1 MMNSSK
7 AFKETK
13 LDHRLT
19 GASNIDEQL
28 QDVLKYVFRDY
39 IEIWHKE
46 ISEDGEFLVELR
58 KIFNT
63 AISNFA
69 SRSVFFVSYI
79 WRRGWSVDL
88 SLVSRLSENRNSCV
102 LVLFVINLFCF

>member
-58 KIFNT
+58 KIFNA

-69 SRSVFFVSYI
+69 SRSVFFLYPTFGGVVSGPS
-79 WRRGWSVDL
+79 RGF
-88 SLVSRLSENRNSCV
+88 RV
-102 LVLFVINLFCF
+102 LRK